1 VNRRGRP
8 CTAVPHLSVRPLL
21 ATEQKLSINFC
32 IEHDETEAYPSV
44 QFSIYLYLII
54 KELRFLPKSF
64 VNAFFWTV
72 LPSHQIT

>member
-44 QFSIYLYLII
+44 QFSIY
-54 KELRFLPKSF
+54 FS
-64 VNAFFWTV
+64 
-72 LPSHQIT
+72 